1 MKVVKLANQEVFE
14 KANTEYSVLTYAV
27 DKDQMITTFNKETG
41 MNLASPNL
49 SSIGKKIYI
58 GSDPKGIEPLEGYV
72 ANVLI
77 YNKRLSENEINF
89 LNGDDL

>member
-1 MKVVKLANQEVFE
+1 MRVVELANQAVFK
-14 KANTEYSVLTYAV
+14 KAGTEYSVLTDGV
-27 DKDQMITTFNKETG
+27 DKDQMVTTFNKETG

-58 GSDPKGIEPLEGYV
+58 GSDPKGMEPLEGYI
-72 ANVLI
+72 ANILI